1 MAYYAKFTER
11 GQRALMAAQTE
22 AARLGRVYVGTE
34 HLLLGVLTEP
44 GGARAVLQGVTLD
57 GARAEIIQILG
68 RGEDDVSGKQMV
80 YTPRT
85 KKVLDQSVRE
95 ARDLKQNYVSTE
107 HILLALMRE
116 REGVAAHVLIK
127 MGLDLSKARDELLH
141 ILTGAEDDT
150 PGAQEGGGA
159 DTPTLNQFSHDLT
172 ALARSDE
179 LDPVVGRE
187 NEIERIVQI
196 LSRRRKN
203 NPVLIGEPGV
213 GKSAIVEG
221 LAQLIVEGNI
231 PEILRGKRVVSL
243 DLASMLAG
251 AKYRGE
257 FEERLKGAMAEIKKA
272 GNVILFID
280 ELHTIV
286 GAGASEGAID
296 AANILKPALARG
308 EIQCIGATTLSEYHK
323 HIEKDSALERRFQP
337 VTVGEPTREE
347 SVEILKGLRDR
358 YEAHHRV
365 RITDEAIVAAVY
377 LSDRYISDRCLPDK
391 AIDLI
396 DEAASRV
403 RIKAFTAPP
412 DMKEQQLRLDA
423 LNKETEEAVAHEDF
437 EKAANL
443 RDRKKALQ
451 NEMAQRRSEWEHTRN
466 NKVELVGEEEVAQI
480 VGAWTGIP
488 VSRITEDE
496 SHRLINLEA
505 ILHERVVGQEEAV
518 KSVARAIRR
527 ARAGLKDPN
536 RPIGSF
542 IFLGPTGVGKTELCK
557 ALAEAL
563 FGDEDSM
570 IRIDMSEYM
579 EKHSVSRMIGSPPG
593 YVGHEEGGQLTEKVR
608 RKPYAVILLD
618 EVEKAHPDVFNI
630 LLQILEDGRL
640 TDGQG
645 RVVDFKNTVIVM
657 TSNAGAHA
665 LRKQRSLGFGG
676 AENSERTYES
686 MKDNIMDEVK
696 NIFRPEFLNRVD
708 EIIVFH
714 ALEQAEIDAIARLL
728 LKQVCARLAERGIEL
743 DVEDSALNLISSAG
757 YDIQYG
763 ARPLRRAIQRMVED
777 ALSEEILMGNI
788 KLGDRVR
795 VSAEGDKLAFTPVRD
810 DDRELILAGQLNSD

>member
-1 MAYYAKFTER
+1 MPYFAKFTER
-11 GQRALMAAQTE
+11 GQRALQAAQRE
-22 AARLGRVYVGTE
+22 AAQLGRAYVGTE
-34 HLLLGVLTEP
+34 HLLLGVLTDP
-44 GGARAVLQGVTLD
+44 GAARDVLGGITLEA
-57 GARAEIIQILG
+57 ARNEIIQILG
-68 RGEDDVSGKQMV
+68 RGEDDAPVKVMV

-85 KKVLDQSVRE
+85 KKVLEQSVRE
-95 ARDLKQNYVSTE
+95 AQELKQKYVGVE
-107 HILLALMRE
+107 HLLLALMRE

-127 MGLDLSKARDELLH
+127 MGLDLNKARESLLRM
-141 ILTGAEDDT
+141 I
-150 PGAQEGGGA
+150 GGGQESPA
-159 DTPTLNQFSHDLT
+159 PAEKNASDKETPTLDQFARDLT
-172 ALARSDE
+172 QAARAGE
-179 LDPVVGRE
+179 LDPVIGRSR
-187 NEIERIVQI
+187 EIERIVQI
-196 LSRRRKN
+196 LSRRTKN

-221 LAQLIVEGNI
+221 LAQLIIEGNI
-231 PEILRGKRVVSL
+231 PEILRNKRVVSL

-257 FEERLKGAMAEIKKA
+257 FEERLKNAMGEIRKA

-296 AANILKPALARG
+296 AANILKPMLARG
-308 EIQCIGATTLSEYHK
+308 EIQCVGATTLNEYHK

-337 VTVGEPTREE
+337 VNVGEPTREE
-347 SVEILKGLRDR
+347 SVEILMGLRDR

-365 RITDEAIVAAVY
+365 QITDEAIRAAVN
-377 LSDRYISDRCLPDK
+377 LSDRYISDRFLPDK

-412 DMKEQQLRLDA
+412 DMKEQEAKLEA

-437 EKAANL
+437 EKAARL
-443 RDRKKALQ
+443 RDEKKQLN
-451 NEMAQRRSEWEHTRN
+451 NEMTERRRDWEQRRNAKIEI
-466 NKVELVGEEEVAQI
+466 VGQDEVAQI
-480 VGAWTGIP
+480 VSAWTGIP
-488 VSRITEDE
+488 VTRMTEDE
-496 SHRLINLEA
+496 AARLVNLEE
-505 ILHERVVGQEEAV
+505 ILHARVVGQEEAV
-518 KSVARAIRR
+518 KAVSRAVRR

-557 ALAEAL
+557 ALGEAL
-563 FGDEDSM
+563 FGDEDSL

-579 EKHSVSRMIGSPPG
+579 EKYSVSRLIGSPPG
-593 YVGHEEGGQLTEKVR
+593 YVGYEEGGQLTEKVR

-657 TSNAGAHA
+657 TSNAGAHE
-665 LRKQRSLGFGG
+665 LKRQRSLGFGSS
-676 AENSERTYES
+676 ENTEKAYDTMRE
-686 MKDNIMDEVK
+686 NIMEEVK
-696 NIFRPEFLNRVD
+696 RTFRPEFLNRVD

-714 ALEQAEIDAIARLL
+714 ALEQSEIDQIARLMMRSVE
-728 LKQVCARLAERGIEL
+728 KRLAERGIRL
-743 DVEDSALNLISSAG
+743 TVDEDALKLISAAG
-757 YDIQYG
+757 YDLQYG

-777 ALSEEILMGNI
+777 ALSEEILMGHI
-788 KLGDRVR
+788 RLGDEVR
-795 VSAEGDKLAFTPVRD
+795 GVNRDGELKFEPVRQQETTPV
-810 DDRELILAGQLNSD
+810 

>member
-44 GGARAVLQGVTLD
+44 GGARAVLRDVTLD

-68 RGEDDVSGKQMV
+68 RGEDDVTGKQMV

-141 ILTGAEDDT
+141 ILTGAEDDA
-150 PGAQEGGGA
+150 PGAQESGNA

-172 ALARSDE
+172 ALARGDE

-187 NEIERIVQI
+187 SEIERIVQI

-257 FEERLKGAMAEIKKA
+257 FEERLKSAMAEIKKS
-272 GNVILFID
+272 GSVILFID

-337 VTVGEPTREE
+337 VKVGEPTREE
-347 SVEILKGLRDR
+347 SIEIVKGLRDR

-365 RITDEAIVAAVY
+365 QITDEAITAAVY

-412 DMKEQQLRLDA
+412 DMKQQQERLEA

-451 NEMAQRRSEWEHTRN
+451 NEMTQRRTEWEHSRN
-466 NKVELVGEEEVAQI
+466 SKVEIVGEEEVAQI

-496 SHRLINLEA
+496 SRRLVNLEA
-505 ILHERVVGQEEAV
+505 ILHERVIGQEEAV

-630 LLQILEDGRL
+630 LLQIMEDGRL

-665 LRKQRSLGFGG
+665 LKKQRSLGFGG
-676 AENSERTYES
+676 KEDGERTYEA
-686 MKDNIMDEVK
+686 MKENIMGEVK

-714 ALEQAEIDAIARLL
+714 ALEQDEIDAIARLL
-728 LKQVCARLAERGIEL
+728 LGQVCRRLAERGIEL
-743 DVEDSALNLISSAG
+743 DVDESALGLISRSG
-757 YDIQYG
+757 YDLQYG

-777 ALSEEILMGNI
+777 ALSEEILLGKI
-788 KLGDRVR
+788 RLGDHVR
-795 VSAEGDKLAFTPVRD
+795 VVAEDDKLAFIPQREPERALEPAPV
-810 DDRELILAGQLNSD
+810 S

>member
-1 MAYYAKFTER
+1 MPYFAKFTER
-11 GQRALMAAQTE
+11 GQRALQAAQRE
-22 AARLGRVYVGTE
+22 AAQLGRAYVGTE
-34 HLLLGVLTEP
+34 HLLLGVLTDP
-44 GGARAVLQGVTLD
+44 GAARDVLGGITLEA
-57 GARAEIIQILG
+57 ARNEIIQILG
-68 RGEDDVSGKQMV
+68 RGEDDAPVKVMV

-85 KKVLDQSVRE
+85 KKVLEQSVRE
-95 ARDLKQNYVSTE
+95 AQELKQKYVGVE
-107 HILLALMRE
+107 HLLLALMRE

-127 MGLDLSKARDELLH
+127 MGLDLNKARESLLRM
-141 ILTGAEDDT
+141 I
-150 PGAQEGGGA
+150 GGGQESPA
-159 DTPTLNQFSHDLT
+159 PAEKNASDKETPTLDQFARDLT
-172 ALARSDE
+172 QAARAGE
-179 LDPVVGRE
+179 LDPVIGRSR
-187 NEIERIVQI
+187 EIERIVQI
-196 LSRRRKN
+196 LSRRTKN

-221 LAQLIVEGNI
+221 LAQLIIEGNI
-231 PEILRGKRVVSL
+231 PEILRNKRVVSL

-257 FEERLKGAMAEIKKA
+257 FEERLKNAMGEIRKA

-296 AANILKPALARG
+296 AANILKPMLARG
-308 EIQCIGATTLSEYHK
+308 EIQCVGATTLNEYHK

-337 VTVGEPTREE
+337 VNVGEPTREE
-347 SVEILKGLRDR
+347 SVEILMGLRDR

-365 RITDEAIVAAVY
+365 QITDEAIRAAVN
-377 LSDRYISDRCLPDK
+377 LSDRYISDRFLPDK

-396 DEAASRV
+396 DEAASRA

-412 DMKEQQLRLDA
+412 DMKEQEAKLEA

-437 EKAANL
+437 EKAARL
-443 RDRKKALQ
+443 RDEKKQLN
-451 NEMAQRRSEWEHTRN
+451 NEMTERRRDWEQRRNAKIEI
-466 NKVELVGEEEVAQI
+466 VGQDEVAQI
-480 VGAWTGIP
+480 VSAWTGIP
-488 VSRITEDE
+488 VTRMTEDE
-496 SHRLINLEA
+496 AARLVNLEE
-505 ILHERVVGQEEAV
+505 ILHARVVGQEEAV
-518 KSVARAIRR
+518 KAVSRAVRR

-557 ALAEAL
+557 ALGEAL
-563 FGDEDSM
+563 FGDEDSL

-579 EKHSVSRMIGSPPG
+579 EKYSVSRLIGSPPG
-593 YVGHEEGGQLTEKVR
+593 YVGYEEGGQLTEKVR

-657 TSNAGAHA
+657 TSNAGAHE
-665 LRKQRSLGFGG
+665 LKRQRSLGFGSS
-676 AENSERTYES
+676 ENTEKAYDTMRE
-686 MKDNIMDEVK
+686 NIMEEVK
-696 NIFRPEFLNRVD
+696 RTFRPEFLNRVD

-714 ALEQAEIDAIARLL
+714 ALEQPEIDQIARLMMRSVE
-728 LKQVCARLAERGIEL
+728 KRLAERGIRL
-743 DVEDSALNLISSAG
+743 TVDEDALKLISAAG
-757 YDIQYG
+757 YDLQYG

-777 ALSEEILMGNI
+777 ALSEEILMGHI
-788 KLGDRVR
+788 RLGDEVR
-795 VSAEGDKLAFTPVRD
+795 GVNRDGELKFEPVRQQ
-810 DDRELILAGQLNSD
+810 ETAPV